1 MGRFLETS
9 LQGEEITHLSDILY
23 TLVRYVCVFFVFIL
37 PAAIKDDVDKSGGK
51 EEEED
56 ENTSGFFMG
65 LAYESLL
72 KTGRVGGMSWV
83 SLAEINS
90 MPSICSVHV
99 MYICLQLS
107 ALVYLHSEVKEL
119 KELLVRKRQYKTCS
133 LQK

>member
-23 TLVRYVCVFFVFIL
+23 TLVRYVCVFFVFFL

-72 KTGRVGGMSWV
+72 KAGRVGGMS
-83 SLAEINS
+83 
-90 MPSICSVHV
+90 
-99 MYICLQLS
+99 
-107 ALVYLHSEVKEL
+107 
-119 KELLVRKRQYKTCS
+119 
-133 LQK
+133 